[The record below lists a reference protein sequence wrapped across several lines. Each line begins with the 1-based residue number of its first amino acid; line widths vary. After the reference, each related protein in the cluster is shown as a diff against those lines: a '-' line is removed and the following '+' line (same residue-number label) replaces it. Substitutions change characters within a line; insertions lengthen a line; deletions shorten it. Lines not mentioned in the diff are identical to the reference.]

1 MINVS
6 PEWLRAWLLAPR
18 IKILCNLEPVLSAL
32 QASHTV
38 ASSGGTLWLSGKV
51 GALRPG
57 GRRFESHSSYRLRTL
72 GKSFTH
78 SFLWCFGVLTP
89 TQYQSCS
96 RERL

>member
-38 ASSGGTLWLSGKV
+38 ANSGGAWWLSGKV

-57 GRRFESHSSYRLRTL
+57 GRRFESHSIRHLGTL
-72 GKSFTH
+72 GKPFTH
-78 SFLWCFGVLTP
+78 SFLLCFDVLTP
-89 TQYQSCS
+89 TQYQCCS